1 MAETTILSGSEEPGG
16 RHACLAIDWAAE
28 LIQHDR
34 WLRTIV
40 LARLGERQA
49 VPEVMQEVA
58 LAAVAQR
65 APLSDPTRV
74 GAWLYRLAIRQV
86 LMYRRRRGRQRKL
99 LNGFARSHTGEPGV
113 AVTHQPLDWLL
124 HDERR
129 KWVRTALERLPRRD
143 AEILLLKYTENW
155 SYRVLAEHLGV
166 SESAVETR
174 LHRAR
179 GRLRAALSD
188 SSEHEVTS

>member
-1 MAETTILSGSEEPGG
+1 MAETTLPGRLEETANLP
-16 RHACLAIDWAAE
+16 ANPPIDWAAE
-28 LIQHDR
+28 LVQHDR

-40 LARLGERQA
+40 FSRLGERQA

-65 APLSDPTRV
+65 TPVYDRSRI

-86 LMYRRRRGRQRKL
+86 LMYRRRQGRQRKL
-99 LNGFARSHTGEPGV
+99 MDAYARNQSGEPH
-113 AVTHQPLDWLL
+113 ASNIREPLDWLL
-124 HDERR
+124 QDERR
-129 KWVRTALERLPRRD
+129 GLVRAALERLPRRD

-155 SYRVLAEHLGV
+155 SYREMAAHLGI

-188 SSEHEVTS
+188 ASEQGVTP

>member
-1 MAETTILSGSEEPGG
+1 MAETTVPSCSTEPDSG
-16 RHACLAIDWAAE
+16 HAESRIDWAAE
-28 LIQHDR
+28 LGQHDR

-40 LARLGERQA
+40 HTRLGERQA
-49 VPEVMQEVA
+49 VSEVMQEIA
-58 LAAVAQR
+58 LAALAQR
-65 APLSDPTRV
+65 APIQDVSRV

-86 LMYRRRRGRQRKL
+86 LMYRRRCGRQRKL
-99 LNGFARSHTGEPGV
+99 VDAYGKNQGGTQGAKEIRE
-113 AVTHQPLDWLL
+113 PLDWLL

-129 KWVRTALERLPRRD
+129 GLIRAALEKLSRRD

-155 SYRVLAEHLGV
+155 SYKVLAAHLGL

-179 GRLRAALSD
+179 ARLRDALSKAD
-188 SSEHEVTS
+188 E

>member
-1 MAETTILSGSEEPGG
+1 MAETTLLPRSDMPAD
-16 RHACLAIDWAAE
+16 RPDAPAIDWAAE
-28 LIQHDR
+28 LVQHDR

-58 LAAVAQR
+58 LAAVAQH
-65 APLSDPTRV
+65 APLDDRTRV
-74 GAWLYRLAIRQV
+74 GPWLYKLAVRQA

-99 LNGFARSHTGEPGV
+99 LDGYARNQPGGKS
-113 AVTHQPLDWLL
+113 TSEIREPLDWLL
-124 HDERR
+124 QDERR
-129 KWVRTALERLPRRD
+129 ELVRAALEQLPRRD

-155 SYRVLAEHLGV
+155 SYRVLAAHLGV

-188 SSEHEVTS
+188 TSEPEVNQ

>member
-1 MAETTILSGSEEPGG
+1 MAETTILSGSDEPAE
-16 RHACLAIDWAAE
+16 RHAGLVIDWAAE
-28 LIQHDR
+28 LVQHDR

-65 APLSDPTRV
+65 APLSDRTRV

-86 LMYRRRRGRQRKL
+86 LMYRRRQGRQRKL
-99 LNGFARSHTGEPGV
+99 LNGFARNQTGEPGA
-113 AVTHQPLDWLL
+113 AVTHEPLDWLL

-129 KWVRTALERLPRRD
+129 KLVRTALERLPRRD

-188 SSEHEVTS
+188 PTEHEVTS

>member
-1 MAETTILSGSEEPGG
+1 MAETTSLSSSEEPAD
-16 RHACLAIDWAAE
+16 RHAGLAIDWAAE

-65 APLSDPTRV
+65 APLSDRTRV
-74 GAWLYRLAIRQV
+74 GAWLYRLALRQV
-86 LMYRRRRGRQRKL
+86 LMYRRRQGRQRKL
-99 LNGFARSHTGEPGV
+99 LNGFARIQTGEPGI
-113 AVTHQPLDWLL
+113 AVTREPLDWLL

-129 KWVRTALERLPRRD
+129 KLVRTALERLPRRD

-188 SSEHEVTS
+188 SNEHEVTS

>member
-1 MAETTILSGSEEPGG
+1 MAETTFLPGAGEPAE
-16 RHACLAIDWAAE
+16 RHAGLAIDWAAE
-28 LIQHDR
+28 LVQHDR

-65 APLSDPTRV
+65 APLNDRSRV

-86 LMYRRRRGRQRKL
+86 LMYRRRQGRQRKL
-99 LNGFARSHTGEPGV
+99 LNGFARNQLGDAE
-113 AVTHQPLDWLL
+113 AAAIRQPLDWLL

-129 KWVRTALERLPRRD
+129 VLVRTALEQLPRRD

-166 SESAVETR
+166 TESAIETR

-179 GRLRAALSD
+179 GRLRAALSN
-188 SSEHEVTS
+188 SSEPEVTP